1 MTESVK
7 NLDNDNVV
15 KSLKQYDADE
25 INTKL
30 GIIMALIMTFLGI
43 FVASYLFM
51 TYYEMYIR
59 GEMEI
64 CPIGCEYV
72 ISWFMP
78 LENDISFLAG
88 MMAFMTIFGFK
99 KHQQWAPNM
108 LVITTIMLLQSA
120 FWQMIPSMDA
130 GIMPPAYLMLFVP
143 ALISYVIVAKYVVK
157 ASWGRIVVSMFTGM
171 AMITAIIN
179 GTSSLNMF
187 MKTGGTISSDT
198 LGYVD
203 LNIPAHIDT
212 LGDPMFQI
220 TMRMNWIPGII
231 FGLITF
237 SVLMKPREITRLLA
251 IAASIMVLITGIP
264 RSVMFTIQKGEL
276 SMMSYAPMIVTVI
289 LAMVLKPSVWK
300 KLVDPIDM

>member
-7 NLDNDNVV
+7 NLDNDTV
-15 KSLKQYDADE
+15 KSVKQYDPDAV
-25 INTKL
+25 NTKL
-30 GIIMALIMTFLGI
+30 GIIMALIMAFMGI
-43 FVASYLFM
+43 FLASYLFL

-59 GEMEI
+59 GEMAI
-64 CPIGCEYV
+64 CPVGCEYV

-99 KHQQWAPNM
+99 KKQQWAPNM

-130 GIMPPAYLMLFVP
+130 GIMPPAYLILFVP

-157 ASWGRIVVSMFTGM
+157 ASWSRVIVSMFTGM

-187 MKTGGTISSDT
+187 MKTGGTISSDK
-198 LGYVD
+198 LAFPD
-203 LNIPAHIDT
+203 LNIPAHLDT

-220 TMRMNWIPGII
+220 TMRLNWIPGII

-264 RSVMFTIQKGEL
+264 MSVIFTIQKGEL

>member
-7 NLDNDNVV
+7 NLDNV
-15 KSLKQYDADE
+15 KSVKQYDSDS

-30 GIIMALIMTFLGI
+30 GIIMALIIGFMGI

-59 GEMEI
+59 GEMAI
-64 CPIGCEYV
+64 CPVGCEYV

-88 MMAFMTIFGFK
+88 MMAFMSIFGFK
-99 KHQQWAPNM
+99 KNHQWAPNM
-108 LVITTIMLLQSA
+108 LVISTIMLLQSS

-130 GIMPPAYLMLFVP
+130 GIMPPAYLVLFIP
-143 ALISYVIVAKYVVK
+143 ALIAYVIVAKYVVK
-157 ASWGRIVVSMFTGM
+157 ASWGRVIVSMFTGM

-212 LGDPMFQI
+212 LGNPMFQI
-220 TMRMNWIPGII
+220 TMRLNWIPGII

-237 SVLMKPREITRLLA
+237 SVLIKPREITRLFA

-264 RSVMFTIQKGEL
+264 MSVIFTIQKNEL
-276 SMMSYAPMIVTVI
+276 SMMSYAPIIVTVV